1 MGLAIKLINT
11 RYPWSKID
19 ARATGTSGRHR
30 SQNFTLCCAIEQF
43 PSSVRCEVRCHHI
56 LSPLCLCLCCVLRN
70 ACHCVCVLCHSVP
83 LYVCVKLCCTIYI
96 IILYALLCGCAAVCV
111 GVWWLC
117 GGCVAVQLCSVLTI
131 KNRLSMSLPTLSLG
145 CVRMSSLDDGDGLHY
160 LSSVLCVNRAIVLNH
175 FCLSC
180 DKLDVQRV
188 ASKPRSKH
196 LPHDM
201 QHYQ

>member
-1 MGLAIKLINT
+1 VLPVPVVGIDLKISLCAVPSSNFLAL
-11 RYPWSKID
+11 YD
-19 ARATGTSGRHR
+19 AR
-30 SQNFTLCCAIEQF
+30 CDAITF
-43 PSSVRCEVRCHHI
+43 CH
-56 LSPLCLCLCCVLRN
+56 L
-70 ACHCVCVLCHSVP
+70 CVCVCVVSFETPATVSVSCVTLCHSMSVSN
-83 LYVCVKLCCTIYI
+83 YVALFILSYYMHFCVDVQLCVWV
-96 IILYALLCGCAAVCV
+96 CGGCV
-111 GVWWLC
+111 MC